1 MKTFADQTDISNI
14 DFSQIIIPSD
24 EVSGQILN
32 LITSIRAK
40 QDTVNFL
47 QAKFNDQ
54 KITLE

>member
-1 MKTFADQTDISNI
+1 MKTFADKTDISNI

-40 QDTVNFL
+40 
-47 QAKFNDQ
+47 
-54 KITLE
+54 